1 MTIKVVTDSTSD
13 LPASLAAQHDITVIP
28 AYINVGGQSYLD
40 GVDLT
45 RQQFYEALPTFTSP
59 PTTAAPASGAFAQT
73 YQKLA
78 AAGADQ
84 ILSLHVASSL
94 SGMLNAARLGSEE
107 VADVPV
113 TLFDSGQL
121 SMGLGWLAVTAAQAA
136 RAGQTMAEITMRL
149 RQAQPRTH
157 VFALLDTLEFLRRS
171 GRVNWAQFG
180 LGSLLS
186 IKPIVKMHQGVLD
199 IERIRTYRRGWQRLL
214 DMLTEAAPLSHL
226 AIVHTHA
233 QAEAEALRA
242 AVQNYHPVDALPPL
256 VEVTPAIGSHI
267 GPGAVG
273 FACIRAA

>member
-1 MTIKVVTDSTSD
+1 MTIKVVTDSTCD
-13 LPASLAAQHDITVIP
+13 LPAALAGQHDITVIP

-45 RQQFYEALPTFTSP
+45 RQQFYEALPTFSAP
-59 PTTAAPASGAFAQT
+59 PTTAAPASGAFAQA
-73 YQKLA
+73 YQRLA
-78 AAGADQ
+78 AAGAEQ
-84 ILSLHVASSL
+84 ILSLHVAGSL

-107 VADVPV
+107 AAGVPV

-121 SMGLGWLAVTAAQAA
+121 SMGLGWLAIVAAQAA
-136 RAGQTMAEITMRL
+136 RAGHTMAEITTLL
-149 RQAQPRTH
+149 RQTQLRTH

-186 IKPIVKMHQGVLD
+186 IKPIVKMHQSVLD
-199 IERIRTYRRGWQRLL
+199 IERIRTYRRAWQRLL
-214 DMLTEAAPLSHL
+214 DMLAQSAPLSHL
-226 AIVHTHA
+226 AVVHTHA
-233 QAEAEALRA
+233 PSAAEALCA
-242 AVQNYHPVDALPPL
+242 AVQDYHPAGALPPL

>member
-1 MTIKVVTDSTSD
+1 MTIKVVTDSTCD

-28 AYINVGGQSYLD
+28 AYINVGGRSYLD

-73 YQKLA
+73 YRNLA

-84 ILSLHVASSL
+84 ILSLHVAGSL

-107 VADVPV
+107 AADVPV

-136 RAGQTMAEITMRL
+136 RAGHTMAEITALL
-149 RQAQPRTH
+149 RQTQPRTH

-180 LGSLLS
+180 LGSLLN
-186 IKPIVKMHQGVLD
+186 IKPIVKMHQSVLD
-199 IERIRTYRRGWQRLL
+199 IERIRTYRRAWQRLL
-214 DMLTEAAPLSHL
+214 DMLAQAAPLSHL

-242 AVQNYHPVDALPPL
+242 AVKNYHPADAIPPL